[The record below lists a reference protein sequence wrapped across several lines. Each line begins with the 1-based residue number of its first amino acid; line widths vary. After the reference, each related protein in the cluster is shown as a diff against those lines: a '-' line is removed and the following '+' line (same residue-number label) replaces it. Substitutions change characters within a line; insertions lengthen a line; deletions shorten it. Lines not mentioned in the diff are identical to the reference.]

1 MKKTARFRQLLTT
14 KHIEFVMEAHNALSA
29 RIVEEAGF
37 KALWAGGLATSAA
50 MGVRDCNELSWTQV
64 LETIEFMSDA
74 TTIPI
79 LVDADTGYGN
89 YNNVRRLIRKLES
102 RDIAAVCIEDKLFP
116 KSNSFVHPEFQE
128 LADIEEFCGRIRA
141 AKDAQTDPYF
151 TVIARV
157 EAFIVGLGLDEALK
171 RAEAYRRAGAD
182 GILIHSK
189 SSDVGEI
196 ASFMRYWKDRCP
208 VVIVPTSYYKTP
220 ASLFQNLGVSL
231 VVWSNHMIRAS
242 IMSMQGVARE
252 IARCSSVVQAE
263 SHIAPV
269 HEIFRL
275 QCLSELSRAD
285 KKYLP
290 KKRFM
295 RGYVVNVGNSPSGH
309 ANASQDATDAKETA
323 RNVKC
328 SAEEALRGV
337 GIKNVGCFTLEA
349 SDAFSRDAN
358 CAIGE
363 RWKVALWQLLGQ
375 LNGPSIIIPNTTFF
389 DTSILGTLR
398 DAPGD
403 IVIVVKTRETA
414 STYENTASAK
424 SSKLVSRRS
433 KNGTACSGLPE
444 SQGEE
449 DDWAGLM
456 KVTGKGIRHLKRAVA
471 AGWRCAMPAKE
482 LLQAASRDGARV
494 RLLCM
499 NGHSSCPCEPFR
511 APDRR

>member
-1 MKKTARFRQLLTT
+1 MKKTVRFRQLLTT

-37 KALWAGGLATSAA
+37 KALWAGGLAMSAA

-64 LETIEFMSDA
+64 LDTIEFMSDA
-74 TTIPI
+74 TDIPI
-79 LVDADTGYGN
+79 LLDADTGYGN
-89 YNNVRRLIRKLES
+89 YNNVRRLIQKLES

-196 ASFMRYWKDRCP
+196 ASFMRHWKDRCP

-220 ASLFQNLGVSL
+220 TSLFQNLGVSL
-231 VVWSNHMIRAS
+231 VVWSNHMLRAS
-242 IMSMQGVARE
+242 IMSMQRVAQD
-252 IARCSSVVQAE
+252 IAGCSSIAHAE
-263 SHIAPV
+263 SHIVPV
-269 HEIFRL
+269 HEVFRL
-275 QCLSELSRAD
+275 QCLPELNRAD

-295 RGYVVNVGNSPSGH
+295 RGYVVNVADSPSGH
-309 ANASQDATDAKETA
+309 AGVSTTDAKEPA
-323 RNVKC
+323 RYVKC

-337 GIKNVGCFTLEA
+337 GIKNIGCFSLDA
-349 SDAFSRDAN
+349 SGAFSGDAD

-363 RWKVALWQLLGQ
+363 RWKVGLWQLLGQ
-375 LNGPSIIIPNTTFF
+375 LNGPAIIIPNTTFF
-389 DTSILGTLR
+389 DTNILEILR

-403 IVIVVKTRETA
+403 IVIVVKTRGSA
-414 STYENTASAK
+414 SRYENIASAK
-424 SSKLVSRRS
+424 SSELVSGEREDDTTL
-433 KNGTACSGLPE
+433 NCLPE
-444 SQGEE
+444 NQGKE

-456 KVTGKGIRHLKRAVA
+456 KVSGKGIRHLKRAVA
-471 AGWRCAMPAKE
+471 AGWRSAMPAND

-494 RLLCM
+494 RLLYM
-499 NGHSSCPCEPFR
+499 NGHSSCSCESFR
-511 APDRR
+511 EPERQ